1 MTILAVMGLT
11 REEKIVGHADIRT
24 IAGGGLSGRLAEKI
38 AEQIAAKRPK
48 GVISIG
54 IAGAL
59 DPSLKVGDVLVAREI
74 VAEGERFETHEGWS
88 AALLKAMPG
97 AHHAGFYGSEVIV
110 MEGAEKRRL
119 REATGAMAVDMESH
133 VAARVAAAHGLPF
146 AAVRVVSDTTHADLP
161 PAFLNCMKPDGGI
174 NYAAITRSILGDP
187 RQLPALMRTA
197 REVEAAFASLVRR
210 RGDLGPRLLG
220 LVDVGE
226 HPLDVA

>member
-1 MTILAVMGLT
+1 VTTLAIMGLT
-11 REEKIVGHADIRT
+11 REEKIVGHPEIRT
-24 IAGGGLSGRLAEKI
+24 IAGGGLSAKLAEKI
-38 AEQIAAKRPK
+38 AAAIAEKRPR
-48 GVISIG
+48 GIISIG

-59 DPSLKVGDVLVAREI
+59 DPVLKVGDCLVAREI
-74 VAEGERFETHEGWS
+74 IAEGERFASHPDWS
-88 AALLKAMPG
+88 AALLRALPG
-97 AHHAGFYGSEVIV
+97 AHHADFYGSEVIV
-110 MEGAEKRRL
+110 MEGGEKRRL
-119 REATGAMAVDMESH
+119 RETTGAMAVDMESH

-174 NYAAITRSILGDP
+174 NYAAITKSILSDP

-197 REVEAAFASLVRR
+197 REVEAAFASLIRR

-220 LVDVGE
+220 LVDVGQ